1 MSGDQVA
8 VVLDATALA
17 AYVDGQVA
25 VGELIAEVADE
36 DRAVGVPAVCLAAAY
51 AATSS
56 DVGAAL
62 LTLLTTTPAITVLP
76 LGAEPGVDDARQA
89 GILARAAGGDIA
101 LGHAARAAIAHRAH
115 LATADPKPATA
126 VLPTGWSILDLSQ
139 A

>member
-1 MSGDQVA
+1 MSQDLIA

-36 DRAVGVPAVCLAAAY
+36 GRTVGVPAVCLAAAH
-51 AATSS
+51 AATTSEI
-56 DVGAAL
+56 GAAL
-62 LTLLTTTPAITVLP
+62 LTLLVNTPAVTLLP

-89 GILARAAGGDIA
+89 GVLARAAGGDIA
-101 LGHAARAAIAHRAH
+101 LGHAARAAIAYQAH
-115 LATADPKPATA
+115 LATTDPKSAAA
-126 VLPTGWSILDLSQ
+126 VLPAGWSILDLGQ